1 MSTDVIS
8 SCYHSKLITYCVFF
22 LFLLV
27 QPVAY
32 YYLHVLILLPVLN
45 AHQYG

>member
-1 MSTDVIS
+1 MLYLLAITQNS
-8 SCYHSKLITYCVFF
+8 SRIVFFF